1 VPIGTYHV
9 KPFLRYLW
17 GVAKSKADVVGSIVV
32 RLLRQRREALGLSM
46 NAIAKR
52 ARLSHSMI
60 SRVEHE
66 LRRPTLD
73 TLLRI
78 AEAMEIELWPL
89 IKAAEKEFRSTPKV
103 GNR

>member
-1 VPIGTYHV
+1 M
-9 KPFLRYLW
+9 
-17 GVAKSKADVVGSIVV
+17 AKSKADICGPIAI
-32 RLLRQRREALGLSM
+32 RLLREKREALGLSM
-46 NAIAKR
+46 NAVAKR

-89 IKAAEKEFRSTPKV
+89 IKESEKAFRPPPKA

>member
-1 VPIGTYHV
+1 M
-9 KPFLRYLW
+9 
-17 GVAKSKADVVGSIVV
+17 AKSKPDVICSTVV
-32 RLLRQRREALGLSM
+32 RLLREKRVAGGLSM

-78 AEAMEIELWPL
+78 TEAMEIDLWPL
-89 IKAAEKEFRSTPKV
+89 IKEAEGLENNQQRSDSKK
-103 GNR
+103 